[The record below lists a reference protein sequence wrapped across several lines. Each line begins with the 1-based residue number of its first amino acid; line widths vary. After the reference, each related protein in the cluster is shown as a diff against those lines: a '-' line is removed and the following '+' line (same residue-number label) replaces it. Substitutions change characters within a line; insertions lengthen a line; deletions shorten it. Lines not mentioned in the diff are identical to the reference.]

1 VTTDRELPEPIG
13 VKTTRRLR
21 HAVALRAAG
30 GRWALWSLRA
40 FVWAVLIAA
49 ALLLV
54 RQIAAPST
62 VEVVDAALDQRLA
75 ADARDWPVDEARDLA
90 VRVVTD
96 ALTLPPDTSASHTA
110 PMVEPGRDTLAQT
123 VQTVTPGRVE
133 VLDADRATVHLGVRL
148 HTVMAGE
155 DLDTTGQTP
164 TDADG
169 EPVEVER
176 EVVEHWRWVA
186 VPILRDPSGHVAA
199 AGGLVE
205 IPPPHTVELPAGRF
219 EPDSGL
225 TDETRE
231 LAEALF
237 AAWAGDS
244 RTTLDALTDSSIPL
258 LATDVELET
267 VEGWRVARPPSRG
280 TNTGRPTELTGE
292 ADVAWTQPGGTR
304 SVQTYTVHL
313 AREGERWHVT
323 HLGPAHP
330 QPANP

>member
-1 VTTDRELPEPIG
+1 VTTNRELPEPIG
-13 VKTTRRLR
+13 VKTTRRVR
-21 HAVALRAAG
+21 HAAALRAAG

-40 FVWAVLIAA
+40 FVWTVLIGA

-90 VRVVTD
+90 VRTVTD
-96 ALTLPPDTSASHTA
+96 ALTLPTA
-110 PMVEPGRDTLAQT
+110 HDSPGGAGPAVEPGRDTLAQT

-148 HTVMAGE
+148 HTVTAGE
-155 DLDTTGQTP
+155 DLEERGQTP
-164 TDADG
+164 TDGGDAERV
-169 EPVEVER
+169 EPEVM
-176 EVVEHWRWVA
+176 EHWRWVA
-186 VPILRDPSGHVAA
+186 VPVVRDDTGRVTA

-205 IPPPHTVELPAGRF
+205 IPPPPTVELPVGRF
-219 EPDSGL
+219 EPDSAL

-258 LATDVELET
+258 LASDVELDA

-292 ADVAWTQPGGTR
+292 ADVAWLQPGGTR

-313 AREGERWHVT
+313 ARDGERWHVT

-330 QPANP
+330 QPSNP